1 MNIRKWVY
9 LFWTTLLLGGGIGM
23 FVGVGLNWGM
33 LTSEGGLNFLVGV
46 LEFFGIGCMFS
57 VFSQM
62 GYFAYLTVHRLGLG
76 VFGSISLWN
85 AVLAVVTIFVLFDL
99 FFLRQ
104 AAFRE
109 PGESLLRFF
118 FMPLL
123 LLVIGWIVAYLKKK
137 DTNARAFMPTLFFM
151 VVVTIAEWYYPL
163 KENNPTVVWQ
173 VFSVLIVCNAW
184 QVLILHR
191 LIQAPKKN

>member
-1 MNIRKWVY
+1 MY

-23 FVGVGLNWGM
+23 LFGVFLNWGM
-33 LTSEGGLNFLVGV
+33 LTEEGVLNFLVGV

-62 GYFAYLTVHRLGLG
+62 GFFAYLTVHRLGMG
-76 VFGSISLWN
+76 VFGSASLWN
-85 AVLAVVTIFVLFDL
+85 AVLTVLTIFVLFDL

-109 PGESLLRFF
+109 PGESMARFF

-123 LLVIGWIVAYLKKK
+123 LLVFGWVVAYLKKR
-137 DTNARAFMPTLFFM
+137 DTNAHAFIPTLFFM
-151 VVVTIAEWYYPL
+151 VVVTVAEWYYPL
-163 KENNPTVVWQ
+163 KGNNPVVVWQ
-173 VFSVLIVCNAW
+173 VLAVLLACNTW
-184 QVLILHR
+184 QVLILHK